1 MNTFEIAFD
10 DNPKV
15 TIESIYLAVKELA
28 KSGRLQTEDVESL
41 AELTTELANR
51 MKEGEFS
58 GEQEG

>member
-1 MNTFEIAFD
+1 MIMNTFKIAFD

-28 KSGRLQTEDVESL
+28 KSGRLQTEDVKSL

-58 GEQEG
+58 GE

>member
-1 MNTFEIAFD
+1 MKTTSVTLDPDPNVIAG
-10 DNPKV
+10 
-15 TIESIYLAVKELA
+15 SIYDLTKGLA
-28 KSGRLQTEDVESL
+28 KAGRLKTENIEAL

>member
-15 TIESIYLAVKELA
+15 TIESIYLAVKEFA
-28 KSGRLQTEDVESL
+28 KSGRLQTEDVKSL